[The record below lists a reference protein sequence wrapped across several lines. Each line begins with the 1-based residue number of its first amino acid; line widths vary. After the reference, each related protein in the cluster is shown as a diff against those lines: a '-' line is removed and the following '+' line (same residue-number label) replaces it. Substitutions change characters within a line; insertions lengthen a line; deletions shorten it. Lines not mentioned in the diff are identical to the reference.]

1 MQHLFPQLNTPDTP
15 DPEQERAMSDRE
27 LAEFYRQSIS
37 DFTKAEGNRYTNRC
51 ILAMLAYG
59 IGFCLLLALIAS
71 AL

>member
-1 MQHLFPQLNTPDTP
+1 MHLFPQLNTPATP
-15 DPEQERAMSDRE
+15 DLEQEQAMTDRD

-51 ILAMLAYG
+51 ILAILGYG
-59 IGFCLLLALIAS
+59 IGVCLVLALIAS